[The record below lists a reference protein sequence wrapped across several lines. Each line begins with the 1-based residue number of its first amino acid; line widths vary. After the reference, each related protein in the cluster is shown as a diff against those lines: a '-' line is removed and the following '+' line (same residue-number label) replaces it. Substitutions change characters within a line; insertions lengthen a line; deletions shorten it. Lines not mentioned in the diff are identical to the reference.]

1 MDDATNN
8 NWIAG
13 RIPRNYNRVMH
24 PWRDRLDRWLS
35 PMARRTRLSPNAI
48 SVIALVLNVIAA
60 ACLYERWFL
69 IAILFIAA
77 GGLADALDGIVAR
90 VHGTASRFGDFLD
103 HCFDRVSDTLVA
115 AGWLMGNA
123 VRAPIVVAAIIVVMM
138 NGYIGTQIEATYRE
152 RNYDAV
158 GRGEFLL
165 ALIVFP
171 IVSSILF
178 DNGWD
183 TWRFAALT
191 IAEWLALLLVVFA
204 LLGIMQRFALAR
216 RLDRA

>member
-1 MDDATNN
+1 
-8 NWIAG
+8 
-13 RIPRNYNRVMH
+13 VH

-35 PMARRTRLSPNAI
+35 PLARRTPLSPNAI
-48 SVIALVLNVIAA
+48 SVIALVLNIIAA
-60 ACLYERWFL
+60 VCLYERWFL
-69 IAILFIAA
+69 IAIAFIAA

-90 VHGTASRFGDFLD
+90 AHGSASRFGDFLD
-103 HCFDRVSDTLVA
+103 HCLDRVSDSLVA

-123 VRAPIVVAAIIVVMM
+123 VRAPIVVAAIIVIMM

-152 RNYDAV
+152 RNYDSV
-158 GRGEFLL
+158 GRGEFVL

-178 DNGWD
+178 SNGWD

-204 LLGIMQRFALAR
+204 LLGIVQRFALAR
-216 RLDRA
+216 RLDRT